1 MLIMNYHMRPLLL
14 RVSLFI
20 KGLSGIVAQIIL
32 MRELLIS
39 FLGNELTLGII
50 LANWLILVAI
60 GSFVVGKT
68 VEKVER
74 KLEVFVSFQLF
85 FSMALPFTIYLSRI
99 FKNIFLAT
107 PGEGLGF
114 APIFYSSFLILLP
127 VTLPQGALFTYGCKL
142 YSQYIRPVASLGF
155 ASQASPARRA
165 DSPRGEATA
174 RRAPRGEKDVSSIGK
189 VYVLESIGAIIGG
202 LLMTFLLI
210 QYLNS
215 FEIALIISLINAVIS
230 ALLVWPVPTS
240 SNHPIK
246 NALWVLS
253 GLLSLVFAYG
263 LLPQTSNSIHLSS
276 IRSQWRNL
284 HVIHNENSI
293 YGNITVTKRGEQ
305 FTFFTN
311 GVPSITTPV
320 PDIASIEDFVHF
332 PMLFHEKPESV
343 LILSGGVGGMIHEIL
358 KYPVKHVDYVELD
371 PLLLKLAHKFSTPL
385 TQTELA
391 DKRVRTHYADSR
403 FFVKRTQDRFD
414 MIFVGLPA
422 PQELQT
428 NRLFSS
434 EFFSSVKEK
443 MNSDGIIVLTLPGS
457 LTYISPELR
466 DLNACILDTLKT
478 VFRSVRI
485 IPGDANLYIASD
497 SDQLRKVTTEEI
509 IKRFEVRNIQTN
521 LFTRGYIEYRL
532 HERWMKWFSQSMER
546 REIQINSDFRPVGV
560 FLSLSYWNALFSPY
574 LTGIFKWFEG
584 FSLQI
589 SIALMVLFT
598 FLMAVIFVKRPY
610 FARQSVPYAI
620 FATGLA
626 GMIFNLG
633 VIFTFQTFYGYLYH
647 QIGLLIAIFMF
658 GVALSSFYMT
668 RRLDKIEKDSHLFL
682 KIEIRVILFS
692 FLFPFV
698 FLIPSQYLEKTAT
711 ALLIYP
717 VFLIMSFLSGAWIG
731 LQFPLATKIYLGAP
745 ANAETL
751 GHTAG
756 LIYGADLLGGF
767 LGGLLGGILLLP
779 ILGLKESC
787 FMMAMIKISSGILF
801 LLFIKLKK

>member
-1 MLIMNYHMRPLLL
+1 MRPLFLK
-14 RVSLFI
+14 VSLLI

-60 GSFVVGKT
+60 GSFVIGKT

-85 FSMALPFTIYLSRI
+85 FSLALPFTLYLSRI
-99 FKNIFLAT
+99 FKNILLAT

-114 APIFYSSFLILLP
+114 VPIFYSSFLILLP

-142 YSQYIRPVASLGF
+142 YSQYIR
-155 ASQASPARRA
+155 
-165 DSPRGEATA
+165 
-174 RRAPRGEKDVSSIGK
+174 KDVSSIGK

-215 FEIALIISLINAVIS
+215 FEIALIISLINAVVAAI
-230 ALLVWPVPTS
+230 LIWPAPKS

-246 NALWVLS
+246 IALWVLS
-253 GLLSLVFAYG
+253 GLLSFVFACN
-263 LLPQTSNSIHLSS
+263 LLSQTSSAIHLSS

-284 HVIHNENSI
+284 NVIHNENSI

-305 FTFFTN
+305 FTFFNN

-371 PLLLKLAHKFSTPL
+371 PLLLKLVQKFSTPL
-385 TQTELA
+385 TQSEIS
-391 DKRVRTHYADSR
+391 DKRVKIHYTDGR
-403 FFVKRTQDRFD
+403 FFVKKTQDRFD
-414 MIFVGLPA
+414 IIFIGLPA

-434 EFFSSVKEK
+434 EFFNSAKEK

-466 DLNACILDTLKT
+466 DLNGCILDTLKG
-478 VFRSVRI
+478 VFRFVEI
-485 IPGDANLYIASD
+485 IPGDVNLYLASN
-497 SDQLRKVTTEEI
+497 SNQLEKVATGEI
-509 IKRFEVRNIQTN
+509 IKRFEVRKVQTS
-521 LFTRGYIEYRL
+521 LFTKSYLEFRL
-532 HERWMKWFSQSMER
+532 HERWMKWFLQSMEKKGT
-546 REIQINSDFRPVGV
+546 QINSDFRPIGV

-589 SIALMVLFT
+589 SIALLILFT
-598 FLMAVIFVKRPY
+598 LLIAVIFIKRPHLSRY
-610 FARQSVPYAI
+610 SIPYAI

-658 GVALSSFYMT
+658 GVALSSFFIT
-668 RRLDKIEKDSHLFL
+668 QRLDRIKRDSHLFL
-682 KIEIRVILFS
+682 RIEMVIILFS
-692 FLFPFV
+692 FLFPFI
-698 FLIPSQYLEKTAT
+698 FSIPSQYLEKTVIS
-711 ALLIYP
+711 LLIYP

-731 LQFPLATKIYLGAP
+731 LQFPLATKIYLGTP
-745 ANAETL
+745 AKGETF

-756 LIYGADLLGGF
+756 LLYGADLLGGF
-767 LGGLLGGILLLP
+767 LGGLFGGILLLP

-787 FMMAMIKISSGILF
+787 FMMAMIKITSLA
-801 LLFIKLKK
+801 LLLIFIKVRKAK

>member
-1 MLIMNYHMRPLLL
+1 MRPLFLK
-14 RVSLFI
+14 VSLLI

-60 GSFVVGKT
+60 GSFVIGKT

-85 FSMALPFTIYLSRI
+85 FSLALPFTLYLSRI
-99 FKNIFLAT
+99 FKNILLAT

-114 APIFYSSFLILLP
+114 VPIFYSSFLILLP

-142 YSQYIRPVASLGF
+142 YSQYIR
-155 ASQASPARRA
+155 
-165 DSPRGEATA
+165 
-174 RRAPRGEKDVSSIGK
+174 KDVSSIGK

-215 FEIALIISLINAVIS
+215 FEIALIISLINAVVAAI
-230 ALLVWPVPTS
+230 LIWPAPKS

-246 NALWVLS
+246 IALWVLS
-253 GLLSLVFAYG
+253 GLLSFVFACN
-263 LLPQTSNSIHLSS
+263 LLSQTSSAIHLSS

-284 HVIHNENSI
+284 NVIHNENSI

-343 LILSGGVGGMIHEIL
+343 LILSGGVGGTIHEIL
-358 KYPVKHVDYVELD
+358 KYPVKNVDYVELD
-371 PLLLKLAHKFSTPL
+371 PLLLKLVQKFSTPL
-385 TQTELA
+385 TQSELS

-403 FFVKRTQDRFD
+403 FFVKRTHDRFD
-414 MIFVGLPA
+414 IIFVGLPA

-434 EFFSSVKEK
+434 EFFNSAKQK
-443 MNSDGIIVLTLPGS
+443 MSPDGIIVLTLPGS

-466 DLNACILDTLKT
+466 DLNGCILETLKG

-485 IPGDANLYIASD
+485 IPGDANLYLASN
-497 SDQLRKVTTEEI
+497 SDQLEKAATGEI
-509 IKRFEVRNIQTN
+509 IKRFEVRKIRTS
-521 LFTRGYIEYRL
+521 LFTKSYLEFRL
-532 HERWMKWFSQSMER
+532 HGRWMKWFLQSMER
-546 REIQINSDFRPVGV
+546 KGTQINSDFRPIGV

-589 SIALMVLFT
+589 SIAYMILFT
-598 FLMAVIFVKRPY
+598 LLMAAIFIKRPHLS
-610 FARQSVPYAI
+610 RQSIPYAI

-647 QIGLLIAIFMF
+647 QVGLLIAIFMF
-658 GVALSSFYMT
+658 GVALSSFLIT
-668 RRLDKIEKDSHLFL
+668 QRLDRIKRDSLLFL
-682 KIEIRVILFS
+682 KIEIVIILFS

-698 FLIPSQYLEKTAT
+698 FSIPSQYLETPAVS
-711 ALLIYP
+711 LLIYP

-731 LQFPLATKIYLGAP
+731 LQFPLATKIYLGA
-745 ANAETL
+745 ASKEGAL

-767 LGGLLGGILLLP
+767 VGGLFGGILLLP

-801 LLFIKLKK
+801 LLFIKIHRVK

>member
-1 MLIMNYHMRPLLL
+1 MGM
-14 RVSLFI
+14 
-20 KGLSGIVAQIIL
+20 SGIVAQIIL

-60 GSFVVGKT
+60 GSVIAGKF
-68 VEKVER
+68 VEKVKR
-74 KLEVFVSFQLF
+74 KMEVFVFFQLS
-85 FSMALPFTIYLSRI
+85 FSVALPLTLYLSRI
-99 FKNIFLAT
+99 FKNILLAT

-142 YSQYIRPVASLGF
+142 YSQYIR
-155 ASQASPARRA
+155 
-165 DSPRGEATA
+165 
-174 RRAPRGEKDVSSIGK
+174 KDVSSIGK
-189 VYVLESIGAIIGG
+189 VYVLESIGSMIGG

-215 FEIALIISLINAVIS
+215 FEIAFIISLMNAVAAAI
-230 ALLVWPVPTS
+230 LVWPTPRS
-240 SNHPIK
+240 SNHPVKIVP
-246 NALWVLS
+246 WVLS
-253 GLLSLVFAYG
+253 GLLIFAFAYS
-263 LLPQTSNSIHLSS
+263 LLSQTSSAIHQSS

-284 HVIHNENSI
+284 NVIHNENSI

-371 PLLLKLAHKFSTPL
+371 PLLLKLVQKFSTPL
-385 TQTELA
+385 TQSELS

-414 MIFVGLPA
+414 IIFVGLPA

-434 EFFSSVKEK
+434 EFFSTTKEK
-443 MNSDGIIVLTLPGS
+443 MSPDGIIVFTLPGS

-466 DLNACILDTLKT
+466 DLNGCILDTLKS
-478 VFRSVRI
+478 VFQSVRI
-485 IPGDANLYIASD
+485 IPGDVNLYLASN
-497 SDQLRKVTTEEI
+497 SSRLEKISTAEI
-509 IKRFEVRNIQTN
+509 IKRFEVRKIQMS
-521 LFTRGYIEYRL
+521 LFTKSYIEYRL
-532 HERWMKWFSQSMER
+532 HERWIEWFLQSMQR
-546 REIQINSDFRPVGV
+546 KGIQINSDFRPIGV

-589 SIALMVLFT
+589 SVAFIILFT
-598 FLMAVIFVKRPY
+598 LLMAVIFIKRPHL
-610 FARQSVPYAI
+610 ARQSIPYAI
-620 FATGLA
+620 FTTGLA

-647 QIGLLIAIFMF
+647 QIGLLIAILMF

-668 RRLDKIEKDSHLFL
+668 RHLDKIERDSHLFL
-682 KIEIRVILFS
+682 KIEMCIILFS

-698 FLIPSQYLEKTAT
+698 FSIPSQYLEKTAVS
-711 ALLIYP
+711 LLIYP
-717 VFLIMSFLSGAWIG
+717 VFLIMSFLSGVSIG
-731 LQFPLATKIYLGAP
+731 LQFPLATKIYLGTP
-745 ANAETL
+745 SKEETF
-751 GHTAG
+751 GRTAG
-756 LIYGADLLGGF
+756 LLYGADLLGGF
-767 LGGLLGGILLLP
+767 FGGLFGGILLLP

-787 FMMAMIKISSGILF
+787 FMMAMIKISSGLLF